1 MIVVE
6 RDGQQLTFSMVMREV
21 YSPYVQYRML
31 EDGIGYIYIKGF
43 HGKVVKETQDALDAL
58 MEQGMEKL
66 VLDVRDNLGGSLYD
80 VTDIAGMFLPEGSI
94 ITTIRSRTSEDY
106 SYKTKKEG
114 IHVPIALLVNGHSAS
129 ASELLAGALKDY
141 SAAELFGKTTF
152 GKGIVQTFFGL
163 QRGRNGTMKFTT
175 DAYYTPS
182 GVCIQGEGITP
193 DHEVDLPEDLTYYS
207 IYTIPYEQDTQ
218 LQAAVNYLKE
228 SK

>member
-1 MIVVE
+1 M
-6 RDGQQLTFSMVMREV
+6 
-21 YSPYVQYRML
+21 
-31 EDGIGYIYIKGF
+31 
-43 HGKVVKETQDALDAL
+43 
-58 MEQGMEKL
+58 
-66 VLDVRDNLGGSLYD
+66 
-80 VTDIAGMFLPEGSI
+80 
-94 ITTIRSRTSEDY
+94 
-106 SYKTKKEG
+106 
-114 IHVPIALLVNGHSAS
+114 PIALLVNGHSAS

-141 SAAELFGKTTF
+141 GAAELFGKTTF

>member
-1 MIVVE
+1 MEQKKMTI
-6 RDGQQLTFSMVMREV
+6 
-21 YSPYVQYRML
+21 
-31 EDGIGYIYIKGF
+31 
-43 HGKVVKETQDALDAL
+43 DAL

-141 SAAELFGKTTF
+141 SAAELFGKTMRERTMALINIAPPKF
-152 GKGIVQTFFGL
+152 REEHIWKGHCADIL
-163 QRGRNGTMKFTT
+163 WPPAGTEW
-175 DAYYTPS
+175 Y
-182 GVCIQGEGITP
+182 
-193 DHEVDLPEDLTYYS
+193 HEVHY
-207 IYTIPYEQDTQ
+207 
-218 LQAAVNYLKE
+218 
-228 SK
+228 